1 MESAGVA
8 ESDVTNGGIFSYITR
23 LKAEIQ
29 QQKSICQL
37 IKSNADTFVIYFVL
51 FSC

>member
-8 ESDVTNGGIFSYITR
+8 ESDVTNGEIFSYIPR
-23 LKAEIQ
+23 LRAEIR

-37 IKSNADTFVIYFVL
+37 MKSSVDTFVIYFVL